1 MKFEDFLMQ
10 RSEDHQKRLE
20 LQAEG
25 EFYQINGTDDLA
37 KVAKLQEELEEE
49 EKLNR
54 VLQCSLHGPHLV
66 RSCLSSMLPLEVQVL
81 LAEITMVEEEIVCL
95 ERKIEEL
102 KLNLYQE
109 KQQTRIWKLQ
119 QKQQQQGHFLC
130 GLRSRKE
137 FGRIKQSPRPLANFE
152 FRNRRLIRE
161 RRASLG
167 SVSESTF
174 TSSTRRGSERSRQ
187 SLEENQHQSLVN
199 EQVNMEKPNRISEEL
214 IKCLIGIFLKL
225 NYRQSHL
232 DSESSA
238 MVSKLTLSCMRSKGF
253 MPKNSF
259 DCKTPL
265 SLAEDNKSMLDP
277 YGVLPDLHGAVRD
290 VGPYKY
296 FIHLTRSSLDMTHI
310 SHCHPTI
317 EKLRFLMLKLCS
329 VDLSLLT
336 YKQKLAFWI
345 NTYNVCIMHAF
356 LQHGLPSTP
365 EKLLALM
372 NKAVLNVGGI
382 VLNALAIEH
391 FILRHPCDLRNGA
404 LDEKEA
410 LLRCAYGLGYPEP
423 NVTFAL
429 CRGSWTSPALRV
441 YTAEDVVSQLEK
453 AKVEF
458 LEASIGVSC
467 KKKIIVP
474 KLLHWHMRDFADDVE
489 SLVEWIYSQLPR
501 SGSLK
506 QLIMEC
512 LNGDSKLPIAKMVE
526 IQPYESEFRY
536 LLPLE

>member
-10 RSEDHQKRLE
+10 RSEDHQIRLE
-20 LQAEG
+20 LEAE
-25 EFYQINGTDDLA
+25 
-37 KVAKLQEELEEE
+37 VAKLQEELEEE

-54 VLQCSLHGPHLV
+54 VLQCSLHGPHLL

-81 LAEITMVEEEIVCL
+81 LAEITTVEEEIVCL

-102 KLNLYQE
+102 KLHLYQE
-109 KQQTRIWKLQ
+109 KQQVRVWKL
-119 QKQQQQGHFLC
+119 QQQQGHFLC
-130 GLRSRKE
+130 GLGSRRE
-137 FGRIKQSPRPLANFE
+137 FGRIERSPRPLAKFE
-152 FRNRRLIRE
+152 FRNRRRIRE

-167 SVSESTF
+167 SVSEYTF
-174 TSSTRRGSERSRQ
+174 TSSTRRGSERLRQ
-187 SLEENQHQSLVN
+187 SHEENQHQSLVN
-199 EQVNMEKPNRISEEL
+199 EHVNMEKPNRISEEL

-225 NYRQSHL
+225 NYRQSL
-232 DSESSA
+232 LESESSA
-238 MVSKLTLSCMRSKGF
+238 MVPKLTLSCRRSKGF
-253 MPKNSF
+253 MPKTSF
-259 DCKTPL
+259 NCKTPL
-265 SLAEDNKSMLDP
+265 SLAQNNKSMLDP

-310 SHCHPTI
+310 SHCHPAI
-317 EKLRFLMLKLCS
+317 EKLRFLMHKLCS

-365 EKLLALM
+365 DKLLALM

-410 LLRCAYGLGYPEP
+410 LLRRAYGLGYPEP